1 MRGLPEWTGSVL
13 DGPCDRIPSGPEIL
27 GQTLSCFQGKEARFY
42 QFWFPV
48 ILCLNRIAGP
58 GLSGDYR
65 DMQTGL
71 LTAKGGRLAL
81 LSKFFEVVSDEAAMV
96 DEPVAAIAEP
106 VVVKQG
112 TMSFG

>member
-1 MRGLPEWTGSVL
+1 M
-13 DGPCDRIPSGPEIL
+13 
-27 GQTLSCFQGKEARFY
+27 
-42 QFWFPV
+42 

-58 GLSGDYR
+58 GLSGDCR

-81 LSKFFEVVSDEAAMV
+81 LSEFFEVATNKTSMV

-106 VVVKQG
+106 IVVKQG
-112 TMSFG
+112 SVSFS

>member
-1 MRGLPEWTGSVL
+1 M
-13 DGPCDRIPSGPEIL
+13 
-27 GQTLSCFQGKEARFY
+27 
-42 QFWFPV
+42 

-58 GLSGDYR
+58 GLSGNYR

-81 LSKFFEVVSDEAAMV
+81 LSEFFEVVSDKASMV
-96 DEPVAAIAEP
+96 NEPVAAITEP

-112 TMSFG
+112 TMSFS